1 MCEIIPMQNLKLT
14 EFIENLSAAE
24 FKRLGDFIRS
34 PFFNKNINASLLY
47 DLFDKCLSDKT
58 FKNLT
63 REDIHNDLYRG
74 KKYSD
79 SKIRSLLSDFKKL
92 AEKFLTINE
101 CEKNPG
107 QLKNILLNGFS
118 EKNMSKNFDS
128 ISNEVSK
135 DLKNEFNRNSNYYFN
150 RLSYEHSVLEHKG
163 TNIEDNLDSRYFSLS
178 DSIDYFFFA
187 TKLELINSLLSRKY
201 HVLGSLKVNI
211 KFIEEIISFIKENIT
226 EIKKENPII
235 YSEYLILMMMT
246 SEGNNKYFHEL
257 QIFVLKNISKYNIYE
272 LEQVYYP
279 LINYGFNKVALGE
292 NKYLNNIFEIYK
304 TFERKGFYAE
314 KKIFQDIDFISII
327 IIGLRL
333 KKTAWV
339 EMFYFNYKEKLKDE
353 FKDDTTNLAKAMI
366 SYGKKDY
373 NTAICLLNKVN
384 YNNSYYYLKSKETLI
399 QIYYEQKQYEN
410 LQSLIDATK
419 HYIKR
424 RQSVLSI
431 HYERYLNFLKFVNM
445 LLKANLKNNSEAGIL
460 KKEVKSSNN
469 AIAREWLLEKI
480 NELN

>member
-1 MCEIIPMQNLKLT
+1 MQNLKLT
-14 EFIENLSAAE
+14 ELIENLSSAE

-34 PFFNKNINASLLY
+34 PFFNKNINTVLLY
-47 DLFDKCLSDKT
+47 DLFEKSISNQT
-58 FKNLT
+58 FKTLS
-63 REDIHNDLYRG
+63 REDIHNELYRG
-74 KKYSD
+74 KKYID

-92 AEKFLTINE
+92 AEKFLMITE
-101 CEKNPG
+101 SEKNPG
-107 QLKNILLNGFS
+107 QLKNILLNGLS
-118 EKNMSKNFDS
+118 ERCMTKNFDS

-135 DLKNEFNRNSNYYFN
+135 DLKQEFNKNSYYYFN

-163 TNIEDNLDSRYFSLS
+163 TNIEVNLDSRYFSLS

-201 HVLGSLKVNI
+201 HVLGSLKINI
-211 KFIEEIISFIKENIT
+211 KFIEEILSFIKENIT

-246 SEGNNKYFHEL
+246 SEGDDQYFHEL
-257 QIFVLKNISKYNIYE
+257 QIFVLKNIRKYNILE

-279 LINYGFNKVALGE
+279 LINYGFNKVAMGKNE
-292 NKYLNNIFEIYK
+292 YLNNIFDIYK
-304 TFERKGFYAE
+304 TIERTGFYAE
-314 KKIFQDIDFISII
+314 KKNFQDIDFISVI

-333 KKTAWV
+333 KKTSWV
-339 EMFYFNYKEKLKDE
+339 EMFYFNYKEKLKEE

-366 SYGKKDY
+366 SYSKKDY
-373 NTAICLLNKVN
+373 NTAISLLNIVN

-399 QIYYEQKQYEN
+399 QIYYEQKQYET

-424 RQSVLSI
+424 RQNVLSI
-431 HYERYLNFLKFVNM
+431 HYERYLKFLKFVNM
-445 LLKANLKNNSEAGIL
+445 LLKAKLKDKSEAGIL
-460 KKEVKSSNN
+460 KKEVKTSNN